1 MKFSSFLIPRFS
13 KYCAV
18 VLLVVVSL
26 GMMSFT
32 VSAQTPPTPPSR
44 FAGSATINGQVAP
57 MGTTVIALVDGVTCG
72 SGIVNT
78 AGKYV
83 LDVVSTDS
91 CGSSGVTVAFV
102 VHGFKA
108 AESGTW
114 KNDQLTVLNLSVDTS
129 VSVATSV
136 SEVVVPA
143 PPNTGS
149 GIDLELTTASS
160 FNSAAVLFLLIGS
173 LSVLSISYRIR
184 TRNQEK

>member
-1 MKFSSFLIPRFS
+1 MKYSSFLIPKFS

-18 VLLVVVSL
+18 VLLVVMSL

-32 VSAQTPPTPPSR
+32 ASAQAPPTPPSR

-57 MGTTVIALVDGVTCG
+57 MGTTVIALVDGVACG
-72 SGIVNT
+72 SGTVNT

-102 VHGFKA
+102 VSGFKA

-129 VSVATSV
+129 VAEDTSV
-136 SEVVVPA
+136 SEDVVPA

-149 GIDLELTTASS
+149 GLDLEPNTASS
-160 FNSAAVLFLLIGS
+160 FNSNGVLFLVIGS
-173 LSVLSISYRIR
+173 LFVLSICYRMR
-184 TRNQEK
+184 TLNQAK

>member
-1 MKFSSFLIPRFS
+1 MSYSSFLIPRFS

-26 GMMSFT
+26 GMMSFA

-44 FAGSATINGQVAP
+44 FAGSVSINGQAAP
-57 MGTTVIALVDGVTCG
+57 TGTAVIALIGGVICG
-72 SGIVNT
+72 SGAVNA
-78 AGKYV
+78 AGTYV
-83 LDVVSTDS
+83 LDVDAIDS
-91 CGSSGVTVAFV
+91 CGSSGLIV
-102 VHGFKA
+102 VFEINGVKA

-149 GIDLELTTASS
+149 GLDLELTTASS

-173 LSVLSISYRIR
+173 LFVLSISYRIR

>member
-1 MKFSSFLIPRFS
+1 
-13 KYCAV
+13 
-18 VLLVVVSL
+18 
-26 GMMSFT
+26 
-32 VSAQTPPTPPSR
+32 
-44 FAGSATINGQVAP
+44 
-57 MGTTVIALVDGVTCG
+57 
-72 SGIVNT
+72 
-78 AGKYV
+78 
-83 LDVVSTDS
+83 
-91 CGSSGVTVAFV
+91 VTVAFV

-149 GIDLELTTASS
+149 GLDLELTTASS

>member
-1 MKFSSFLIPRFS
+1 MSYSSFLIPRFS

-26 GMMSFT
+26 GMMSFA

-44 FAGSATINGQVAP
+44 FAGSVSINGQAAP
-57 MGTTVIALVDGVTCG
+57 TGTAVIALIGGVICG
-72 SGIVNT
+72 SGAVNA
-78 AGKYV
+78 AGTYV
-83 LDVVSTDS
+83 LDVDAIDS
-91 CGSSGVTVAFV
+91 CGSSGLIV
-102 VHGFKA
+102 VFEINGVKA

-114 KNDQLTVLNLSVDTS
+114 KNDQLTILNLSVDTS
-129 VSVATSV
+129 VP
-136 SEVVVPA
+136 EVVVPA

-149 GIDLELTTASS
+149 GLDLELTTASS

-173 LSVLSISYRIR
+173 LFVLSISYRIR